1 VKTNLR
7 SQTIQDTTVQCNFPK
22 FLTNA
27 LSSSLFCSIFKGN
40 FGESLKE
47 EIIIDWSG
55 KKFRDKSPPPVV
67 GVGLCNSPLKYKRH
81 KFVKAMCKVLYA
93 TI

>member
-55 KKFRDKSPPPVV
+55 KKFRDKSPPPWLAWGSVI
-67 GVGLCNSPLKYKRH
+67 LL
-81 KFVKAMCKVLYA
+81 
-93 TI
+93 